1 MNRKE
6 YTVINLIA
14 EYEGRIAEFK
24 YAVSSA
30 LPEEKLRKK
39 YGTELK
45 RYEPFLYLTV
55 DQGRAIMDSI
65 RNNDKHLKRQKNTYD
80 YFGYSDGATELR
92 HVESIYIQSM
102 ESDPLEKLI
111 TEENEREWEIAE
123 ITESNG
129 GAFRGTEKTGR
140 YVLFQKN
147 DEERDRRGRKN
158 IESGMQCFPE
168 ACAQTPAEQDG
179 CYGMIEIKRQMRS
192 ENKFADGILK
202 NYRKTG

>member
-45 RYEPFLYLTV
+45 KYEPFLYLTA
-55 DQGRAIMDSI
+55 DQGQAIMDSI

-92 HVESIYIQSM
+92 HVESIYLQSP

-111 TEENEREWEIAE
+111 TEESEREWEMHRREDLPKLRRAMEELSEVQRRRVDMYYFKKMTKSEIAE
-123 ITESNG
+123 AENISRVACSVSLKRALRRLRSRMGVTE
-129 GAFRGTEKTGR
+129 
-140 YVLFQKN
+140 
-147 DEERDRRGRKN
+147 
-158 IESGMQCFPE
+158 
-168 ACAQTPAEQDG
+168 
-179 CYGMIEIKRQMRS
+179 
-192 ENKFADGILK
+192 
-202 NYRKTG
+202 

>member
-45 RYEPFLYLTV
+45 RYEPFLYLT
-55 DQGRAIMDSI
+55 
-65 RNNDKHLKRQKNTYD
+65 HLKRQKNTYD

-92 HVESIYIQSM
+92 HVESIYLQSP
-102 ESDPLEKLI
+102 ESDPLDKLI
-111 TEENEREWEIAE
+111 TEENEREWEMHRREDLPKLRRAMEELSEVQRRRVDMYYFKKMTKSEIAE
-123 ITESNG
+123 AEKISRVACSVSLKRALRRLRSRMGVTE
-129 GAFRGTEKTGR
+129 
-140 YVLFQKN
+140 
-147 DEERDRRGRKN
+147 
-158 IESGMQCFPE
+158 
-168 ACAQTPAEQDG
+168 
-179 CYGMIEIKRQMRS
+179 
-192 ENKFADGILK
+192 
-202 NYRKTG
+202 

>member
-45 RYEPFLYLTV
+45 RYEPFLYLTA
-55 DQGRAIMDSI
+55 DQGQAIMESI

-92 HVESIYIQSM
+92 HVESIYLQSQ

-111 TEENEREWEIAE
+111 TEENEREWKMHRREDLPKLRRAMEELSEVQRRRVDMYYFKKMTKSEIAE
-123 ITESNG
+123 
-129 GAFRGTEKTGR
+129 AEKI
-140 YVLFQKN
+140 LMMK
-147 DEERDRRGRKN
+147 
-158 IESGMQCFPE
+158 C
-168 ACAQTPAEQDG
+168 
-179 CYGMIEIKRQMRS
+179 MRS
-192 ENKFADGILK
+192 RMGS
-202 NYRKTG
+202 

>member
-45 RYEPFLYLTV
+45 RYEPFLYLTA
-55 DQGRAIMDSI
+55 DQGQAIMESI

-92 HVESIYIQSM
+92 HVESIYLQSID
-102 ESDPLEKLI
+102 SDPLDKLI
-111 TEENEREWEIAE
+111 TEENEREWCYSALCIAPISIFSVRINE
-123 ITESNG
+123 VPTSNNL
-129 GAFRGTEKTGR
+129 THSC
-140 YVLFQKN
+140 QN
-147 DEERDRRGRKN
+147 N
-158 IESGMQCFPE
+158 
-168 ACAQTPAEQDG
+168 
-179 CYGMIEIKRQMRS
+179 
-192 ENKFADGILK
+192 
-202 NYRKTG
+202 